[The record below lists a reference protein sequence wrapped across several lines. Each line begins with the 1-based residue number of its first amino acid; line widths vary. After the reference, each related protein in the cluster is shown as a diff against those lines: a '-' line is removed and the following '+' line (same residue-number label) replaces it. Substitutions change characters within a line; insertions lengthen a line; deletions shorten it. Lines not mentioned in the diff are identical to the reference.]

1 MLKHISSPEDVKALP
16 AHRLDDLAQA
26 IRDEIIEVCA
36 RNGGHLGASLGTVEL
51 CIALHRVF
59 QSPHD
64 ALVFDVGHQA
74 YAHKLM
80 TGRRDLFQGLR
91 QAGGASGFLNR
102 AESEHD
108 HFGAGHAST
117 SISAALGILEGNRV
131 TGHSGRAVAVIGDG
145 AMTGG
150 LAFEALFNAGNLDS
164 GLIVVLNDNDMS
176 IAPNVGA
183 MSSWLS
189 RKLTIGDTYLGVK
202 EGIKGV
208 LSNIPQGDRIKSLL
222 KHTME
227 STKAMLTPG
236 ILFEGLGFAYLGPV
250 DGHDIAAMEEIFE
263 RVRQLDEPVLVHVM
277 TTKGKGYEP
286 AERDRLCMHGVSAF
300 KRDEDGNPVNA
311 PSKSGLP
318 KYQDVFA
325 RALIAEAE
333 LDPRIVAIT
342 AAMPDGTSL
351 GKFGKVFPDRFYDV
365 GIAEG
370 HGVTFAAG
378 LAAAGARP
386 VCGIYSTFLQRAI
399 DAIIHDVALQE
410 LPVVFAMDRAGLVGA
425 DGATHQGVFD
435 ITYLR
440 MIPNMICMA
449 PSDENELGGA
459 LATALAQPG
468 PTALRFPR
476 GTGPGAAV
484 DTHPEAWPIG
494 KARWLKAHDDARV
507 SVLALGPTVANAE
520 RAAERLAAEGV
531 QVNVLDMRFIKP
543 LDEET
548 IQTLAQDGEMGFVTL
563 EEGVLAGG
571 FGSAVLEYLSN
582 EGFSNRVQRVGLP
595 DEFIEHGSVAK
606 QYAEA
611 GLDVDGIVDT
621 IRSLLPAPTRRRR
634 AKDELAH

>member
-1 MLKHISSPEDVKALP
+1 MLDRIKSPEDVRALP
-16 AHRLDDLAQA
+16 AEELDSLAQA
-26 IRDEIIEVCA
+26 VRDEIIEVCA
-36 RNGGHLGASLGTVEL
+36 HNGGHLGASLGTVEL

-59 QSPHD
+59 ESPDD

-74 YAHKLM
+74 YAHKLF
-80 TGRRDLFQGLR
+80 TGRRELFQGLR
-91 QAGGASGFLNR
+91 QADGASGFLNR
-102 AESEHD
+102 EESEHD

-131 TGHSGRAVAVIGDG
+131 TGHDGRAVAIIGDG

-250 DGHDIAAMEEIFE
+250 DGHDIAAMEEIFH
-263 RVRQLDEPVLVHVM
+263 RVRQLDEPVLIHVM
-277 TTKGKGYEP
+277 TTKGKGYAP

-300 KRDEDGNPVNA
+300 KRDENGDPVNA

-318 KYQDVFA
+318 KYQEVFA
-325 RALIAEAE
+325 QALISEAE
-333 LDPRIVAIT
+333 RDPRIVAIT

-399 DAIIHDVALQE
+399 DSIIHDVALQK
-410 LPVVFAMDRAGLVGA
+410 LPVTFAMDRSGLVGA

-459 LATALAQPG
+459 LATALSLPG
-468 PTALRFPR
+468 PTAFRFPR
-476 GTGPGAAV
+476 GTGPGVAIESN
-484 DTHPEAWPIG
+484 PSPWPLG
-494 KARWLKAHDDARV
+494 KARWLKANDEAKV
-507 SVLALGPTVANAE
+507 SILALGPMVAQAE
-520 RAAERLAAEGV
+520 IAAEQLATQGIL
-531 QVNVLDMRFIKP
+531 VNVLDMRFIKP
-543 LDEET
+543 LDEEA
-548 IQTLAQDGEMGFVTL
+548 ILGLASDHEMAFITL

-571 FGSAVLEYLSN
+571 FGAAVLELLN
-582 EGFSNRVQRVGLP
+582 EHQLRAPVVRLGLP
-595 DEFIEHGSVAK
+595 DRFIEHGSVAE
-606 QYAEA
+606 QYAAE
-611 GLDVDGIVDT
+611 GLDAQGIIEAVQ
-621 IRSLLPAPTRRRR
+621 SLLPADHKPQQRN
-634 AKDELAH
+634 DEISH

>member
-1 MLKHISSPEDVKALP
+1 MLDQIKTPDDLRALP
-16 AHRLDDLAQA
+16 AHELDALAQA
-26 IRDEIIEVCA
+26 VRDEIIEVCA

-51 CIALHRVF
+51 CLALHRIF
-59 QSPHD
+59 ESPKD

-74 YAHKLM
+74 YTHKLL
-80 TGRRDLFQGLR
+80 TGRQELFQKLR
-91 QAGGASGFLNR
+91 KAEGASGFLNR
-102 AESEHD
+102 AESKHD

-117 SISAALGILEGNRV
+117 SISAALGILEGNRI
-131 TGHSGRAVAVIGDG
+131 TGHDGRAVAVIGDG

-208 LSNIPQGDRIKSLL
+208 LANIPQGDRIKSML

-236 ILFEGLGFAYLGPV
+236 ILFEGLGFAYIGPV
-250 DGHDIAAMEEIFE
+250 DGHDIAAMEEVFE

-277 TTKGKGYEP
+277 TTKGKGYAP
-286 AERDRLCMHGVSAF
+286 AERDRLCMHGVGAF
-300 KRDEDGNPVNA
+300 ERDENGDPVNA

-325 RALIAEAE
+325 KAMISEAE
-333 LDPRIVAIT
+333 RDPRVVAIT

-351 GKFGKVFPDRFYDV
+351 GKFGKVFADRFYDV

-399 DAIIHDVALQE
+399 DSIIHDVALQE

-440 MIPNMICMA
+440 MIPNMVCMA

-459 LATALAQPG
+459 LATALSVDG
-468 PTALRFPR
+468 PSAFRFPR
-476 GTGPGAAV
+476 GTGTGVAI
-484 DTHPEAWPIG
+484 DSHPEPWPLG
-494 KARWLKAHDDARV
+494 KARWLKASDEASV
-507 SVLALGPTVANAE
+507 SLLVLGPMLAE
-520 RAAERLAAEGV
+520 AEAAAELLAGQGV
-531 QVNVLDMRFIKP
+531 TANVLDMRFIKP
-543 LDEET
+543 IDEEA
-548 IQTLAQDGEMGFVTL
+548 ILSLASQPSMSFVTL

-571 FGSAVLEYLSN
+571 FGAAVLELLSDHQLSN
-582 EGFSNRVQRVGLP
+582 SVVRLGIP
-595 DEFIEHGSVAK
+595 DQFIEHGNVTA
-606 QYAEA
+606 QYAEM
-611 GLDVDGIVDT
+611 GLDRQGIVKAALKLVPT
-621 IRSLLPAPTRRRR
+621 TENSARRSR
-634 AKDELAH
+634 ELAH